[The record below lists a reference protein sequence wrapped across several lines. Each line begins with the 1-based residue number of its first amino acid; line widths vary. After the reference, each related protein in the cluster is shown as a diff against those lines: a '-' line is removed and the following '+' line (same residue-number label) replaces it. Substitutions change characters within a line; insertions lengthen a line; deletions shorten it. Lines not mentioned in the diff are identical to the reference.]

1 MPLPKEEYEKK
12 KAGLVERG
20 QRIYEATLKRLLEP
34 AHDGEFLVIEPETG
48 RYFLGKNRSSVIEE
62 ACEAM
67 PNDVFYMV
75 RVGYDA
81 AYNIGGHATR
91 NKR

>member
-1 MPLPKEEYEKK
+1 MPLPKEEFEKR

-20 QRIYEATLKRLLEP
+20 QRIYEETLKKLLEP
-34 AHDGEFLVIEPETG
+34 THDGEFLVIEPETG
-48 RYFLGKNRSSVIEE
+48 RYFLGKTRGAVIE
-62 ACEAM
+62 AASEAM